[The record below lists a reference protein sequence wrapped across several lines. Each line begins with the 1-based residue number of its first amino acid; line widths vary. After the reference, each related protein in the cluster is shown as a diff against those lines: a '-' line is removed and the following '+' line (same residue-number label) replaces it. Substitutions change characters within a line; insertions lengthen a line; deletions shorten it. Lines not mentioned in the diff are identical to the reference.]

1 MYLKEALGLGD
12 FRLQSFEATEK
23 WFAVVVLTM
32 NYLQYQAA
40 RAYVQR
46 QSQAAESHLQK
57 QSVCSLTDII
67 RQHRLA
73 HWRQFLRQALTQ
85 LLRSGDI
92 EATIESL
99 LSAAS
104 WAVT

>member
-1 MYLKEALGLGD
+1 
-12 FRLQSFEATEK
+12 
-23 WFAVVVLTM
+23 M

-40 RAYVQR
+40 EAY
-46 QSQAAESHLQK
+46 LQGRP
-57 QSVCSLTDII
+57 VGSLTDII

-73 HWRQFLRQALTQ
+73 HWRKFLREALTQ

-92 EATIESL
+92 DATIEEL
-99 LSAAS
+99 LPAAS